1 MLDTVKKANSS
12 IGFLRQNLQI
22 HQKHIKA
29 NVYKALLWPQNGY
42 ASTMWDPFTQEN
54 QNKIDIV
61 QRRAARFAWNNY
73 RCEAIVMRMHVLWAK
88 WVNEIWKITFLV
100 ETIKSSITFITSLL
114 SARARP
120 ISDMKSQPGLFV
132 TSIPGPSAT
141 TTCMVQ
147 RIAFPDTP

>member
-1 MLDTVKKANSS
+1 MFYEPNES
-12 IGFLRQNLQI
+12 
-22 HQKHIKA
+22 
-29 NVYKALLWPQNGY
+29 
-42 ASTMWDPFTQEN
+42 
-54 QNKIDIV
+54 
-61 QRRAARFAWNNY
+61 
-73 RCEAIVMRMHVLWAK
+73 MRS
-88 WVNEIWKITFLV
+88 EKITFLV

-114 SARARP
+114 SAHARP